1 MGFIV
6 AASSSE
12 LKPGDIK
19 GVEVEG
25 KEIALVNLDGQ
36 IFAIGNRCTHMS
48 CLLSDGSLMAD
59 GVHCA
64 CHGSVF
70 DPRTGGVVK
79 GPAKNPE
86 PAYAVNIE
94 GNQIQ
99 VDV

>member
-1 MGFIV
+1 MGFMNV
-6 AASSSE
+6 ASASE
-12 LKPGDIK
+12 LKPGDMK
-19 GVEVEG
+19 GVEVGG
-25 KEIALVNLDGQ
+25 KEIALINLDGQ
-36 IFAIGNRCTHMS
+36 ICAIGNRCTHMS

-79 GPAKNPE
+79 GPARNPE
-86 PAYAVNIE
+86 PVYAIKIE
-94 GNQIQ
+94 GDQIQ